1 MPKWKGLNHFQL
13 EQAHECRKYRRDSSF
28 CRWLLS
34 FNHFHHTVLLFS
46 GVEDQKNVKVPH
58 GFELGTVVEAP
69 GPKGDSIFGVIR
81 WIGYL
86 PPVKDRL
93 FVGLELVRKGIIL

>member
-1 MPKWKGLNHFQL
+1 MEGFKPLSTGASTFK
-13 EQAHECRKYRRDSSF
+13 ECRKYRRDSGF

-46 GVEDQKNVKVPH
+46 GVEDQKNVEVPH

-69 GPKGDSIFGVIR
+69 GPKGDSIFGAIR

-86 PPVKDRL
+86 PQVKDHL